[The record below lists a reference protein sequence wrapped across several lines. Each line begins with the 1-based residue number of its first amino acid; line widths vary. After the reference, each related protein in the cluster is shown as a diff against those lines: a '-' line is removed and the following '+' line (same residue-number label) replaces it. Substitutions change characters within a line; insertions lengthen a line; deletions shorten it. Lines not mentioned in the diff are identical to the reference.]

1 MSDGEP
7 VIGVIRLLKLAS
19 TSLDPRAMGQLV
31 ALLADT
37 CYPRGPRSGAL
48 RLAERAVLEEL
59 YCDADFVE
67 ALGSSRIKS
76 ARLVRGTFARAT
88 SPSAAI
94 ARVAGLA
101 TSGAIGNLLS
111 PSLIVALHNG
121 MSGWRV
127 EVQAELIG
135 RLVEGLD
142 TFSSAGEFLAHFL
155 KSEGNTLE
163 TSEELSLLRLIVAR
177 GEVRD
182 LSGAAADLLDQLPPA
197 LAGGVEDELLD
208 RDASDDSDANEDGNL
223 MGFVSD
229 NIEYEDEDEDD
240 ESEGESGSG
249 DSGGRD
255 DDARPRVVTS
265 AGRRRGGGGG
275 SAAAAAAAAS
285 PDAAT
290 SGALFDALCELGV
303 VALPSPREPRVVK
316 RPREAETRRPQPA
329 TLRRMRYI
337 DGAARGGGGRDS
349 ESD

>member
-1 MSDGEP
+1 MSDEP
-7 VIGVIRLLKLAS
+7 LIGVIRMLKLAS

-111 PSLIVALHNG
+111 PSLLVALHNG

-155 KSEGNTLE
+155 KSEGNTFE
-163 TSEELSLLRLIVAR
+163 SGEELSLLRLIVAR

-229 NIEYEDEDEDD
+229 NIEYEDDDDDDDD

-255 DDARPRVVTS
+255 DDDARPRVVT
-265 AGRRRGGGGG
+265 RGGGGG
-275 SAAAAAAAAS
+275 GGGGEAE
-285 PDAAT
+285 T

-303 VALPSPREPRVVK
+303 VALPSPREPRGAVK
-316 RPREAETRRPQPA
+316 RPREEITRRPQAPSA

-337 DGAARGGGGRDS
+337 EGAAKSGGGGRDS